1 MHVPGARWKKT
12 LRRVLVLWTGCQ
24 WIQQAVQNLAHIHVA
39 RPAAAASTVAA
50 FIRLAMIRI
59 MLRRLTSPTARP

>member
-1 MHVPGARWKKT
+1 MAPGP
-12 LRRVLVLWTGCQ
+12 Q
-24 WIQQAVQNLAHIHVA
+24 HIQQAVQNLAHIHVA